1 MTRDTRLL
9 ELVAVALASAA
20 LTLVPAQPARA
31 SEARAEALGSPLVED
46 DTDIVDFPGML
57 SAYSNM
63 VFLNIAPPMPD
74 AEGELDV
81 DATDG
86 SLGVAFG
93 RDVSL
98 GLWLHRKSRW
108 RDLDDTAELF
118 EFNVPLPTT
127 YELLDVF
134 FGFYGGLGARL
145 SFAAG
150 LESTERFN
158 EDGKVVSTGATSF
171 AADIQLGYSFDVD
184 GYHGDLGAGM
194 TFSWFE
200 ILESGLATYQS
211 QATPSFLFR
220 HRSVIGSRR
229 DLAGVI
235 DLLLTRRAYTVET
248 VDEDKTEVHE
258 GKFGR
263 WYVEGTLGPRV
274 RLPGNVTLWI
284 GTRFFVED
292 LSGEIAKQD
301 QPTLRSFG
309 APGVVGS
316 LEVLLWDLLTVR
328 AGVNYDVYWLIS
340 IVDAPRGTDDED
352 IGGIY
357 AGQQEMGQR
366 FRWST
371 GLGLTLGGFQIDA
384 TVARNLYFEGPQFIG
399 GGAPGFLGMLSAAYM
414 W

>member
-1 MTRDTRLL
+1 MTRCTTSLAR
-9 ELVAVALASAA
+9 VAIVLIFAVS
-20 LTLVPAQPARA
+20 TFVFAQPTRA

-74 AEGELDV
+74 EDGEVSAD
-81 DATDG
+81 DMDG

-98 GLWLHRKSRW
+98 GLWLHRESRW
-108 RDLDDTAELF
+108 RDLDDTAELY
-118 EFNVPLPTT
+118 EFSVPLPTT

-134 FGFYGGLGARL
+134 FGIAGGFGVRA

-158 EDGKVVSTGATSF
+158 DDGKVVSTGATTF

-184 GYHGDLGAGM
+184 GYHGDLGAGL

-200 ILESGLATYQS
+200 IVESGLTIYQS
-211 QATPSFLFR
+211 QAAPSFLFR
-220 HRSVIGSRR
+220 HRSVIGPRK

-235 DLLLTRRAYTVET
+235 DLLLTRRAYNVET
-248 VDEDKTEVHE
+248 VHEDKTETQE

-263 WYVEGTLGPRV
+263 WYFDATVGPRV
-274 RLPGNVTLWI
+274 RLPGNVTLWV
-284 GTRFFVED
+284 GTHFFMED
-292 LSGEIAKQD
+292 LSGGIGKQD
-301 QPTLRSFG
+301 QPTLRSIG

-328 AGVNYDVYWLIS
+328 AGANYDVYWLIS
-340 IVDAPRGTDDED
+340 IVDAPRGTDTDE

-357 AGQQEMGQR
+357 AGNQEMGQR

>member
-1 MTRDTRLL
+1 MTR
-9 ELVAVALASAA
+9 LAGSLSRAAAGLSLAAA
-20 LTLVPAQPARA
+20 LILTAAPAGA
-31 SEARAEALGSPLVED
+31 SEARAEALDSPLVED

-57 SAYSNM
+57 SAYSDM

-74 AEGELDV
+74 EDGEVAAD
-81 DATDG
+81 DMDG

-93 RDVSL
+93 RNVAL
-98 GLWLHRKSRW
+98 GLWLHRESRW

-118 EFNVPLPTT
+118 DFSVPMPET

-134 FGFYGGLGARL
+134 FGIAGGFGARL

-150 LESTERFN
+150 LGSTERFN
-158 EDGKVVSTGATSF
+158 DDGKVVSTGSTSF
-171 AADIQLGYSFDVD
+171 ATDVQLGYSFDVD

-200 ILESGLATYQS
+200 ILQSGYTLYQS
-211 QATPSFLFR
+211 GGAPSFLFR
-220 HRSVIGSRR
+220 HRSVIGPRR
-229 DLAGVI
+229 DLAGVV

-248 VDEDKTEVHE
+248 VAADKTEIQE
-258 GKFGR
+258 GDFGR
-263 WYVEGTLGPRV
+263 WYTELTAGPRV
-274 RLPGNVTLWI
+274 RLPGNVTLWV
-284 GTRFFVED
+284 GTRFFIED
-292 LSGEIAKQD
+292 LSGTIGKQD
-301 QPTLRSFG
+301 QPTLRSYG

-316 LEVLLWDLLTVR
+316 LEVLLWDLLTLR
-328 AGVNYDVYWLIS
+328 AGASYDVYWLIS
-340 IVDAPRGTDDED
+340 IVDAPRGTDSDE
-352 IGGIY
+352 ISGVY
-357 AGQQEMGQR
+357 AGRQEMGQR

-384 TVARNLYFEGPQFIG
+384 TVARNLYFEGPEFIG